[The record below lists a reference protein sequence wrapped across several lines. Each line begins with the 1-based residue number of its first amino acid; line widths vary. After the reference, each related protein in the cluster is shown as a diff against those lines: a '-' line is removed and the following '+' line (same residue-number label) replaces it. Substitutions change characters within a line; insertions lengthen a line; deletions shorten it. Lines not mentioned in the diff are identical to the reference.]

1 MSINKEELIYKYAN
15 LQNIIKNQ
23 SYKVN
28 EDEIICPICYNLIL
42 FPCICNNINLIY
54 VNNVKLN
61 RKIYAQHAKKQNL
74 QILYF
79 TQSY

>member
-28 EDEIICPICYNLIL
+28 EDEVICPICYNLIL
-42 FPCICNNINLIY
+42 FPCICNNCQFALC
-54 VNNVKLN
+54 
-61 RKIYAQHAKKQNL
+61 KQC
-74 QILYF
+74 
-79 TQSY
+79 